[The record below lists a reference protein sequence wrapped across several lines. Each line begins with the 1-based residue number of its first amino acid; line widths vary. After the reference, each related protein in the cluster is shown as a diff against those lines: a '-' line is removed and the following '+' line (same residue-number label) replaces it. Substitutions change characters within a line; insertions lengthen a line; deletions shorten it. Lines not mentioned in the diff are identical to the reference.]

1 MFLYKYFLFAII
13 HIKNIQEC
21 INKKKTKKSILFFS
35 LQIYLRIRTEMKK
48 TTTKNTFKDSQ
59 Y

>member
-21 INKKKTKKSILFFS
+21 INKKKLRKVFFFFS

-48 TTTKNTFKDSQ
+48 NNNKEFF
-59 Y
+59 